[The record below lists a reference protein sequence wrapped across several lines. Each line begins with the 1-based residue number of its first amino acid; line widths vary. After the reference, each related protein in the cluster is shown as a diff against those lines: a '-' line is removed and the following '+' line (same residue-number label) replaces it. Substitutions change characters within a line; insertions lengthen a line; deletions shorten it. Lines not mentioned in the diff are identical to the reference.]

1 MGKKCVANCNNIG
14 SLFTM
19 PKDDTL
25 FRMWCKVLAAAGIH
39 LEKKHFICE
48 QHFDKSQIK
57 NAAIIK
63 DKNGKILFQVC
74 NFHECTYYFTKYFS
88 NL

>member
-39 LEKKHFICE
+39 LEK
-48 QHFDKSQIK
+48 
-57 NAAIIK
+57 N
-63 DKNGKILFQVC
+63 ILYA
-74 NFHECTYYFTKYFS
+74 NSILTKVK
-88 NL
+88 LKMQL